1 MTPREKNNL
10 SELVAVLRT
19 FPFEEL
25 SGGAAKI
32 IGHLMGLAYMVLM
45 QRRNVIEA
53 LENYA
58 TERDK

>member
-1 MTPREKNNL
+1 MTPREKENV
-10 SELVAVLRT
+10 SELIAVLRT

-25 SGGAAKI
+25 SEAGKMM
-32 IGHLMGLAYMVLM
+32 GHLMGLAYMVLM